1 MKENEFKGSIAFLSI
16 PIGISR
22 DPVLLDKY
30 PKAIILMGEIVSM
43 LNVTGKFYMS
53 NKALAQRLRCTR
65 KTVINYLNLLE
76 ERGFIKRQL
85 VKDETGAVKGRLI
98 LPGDTLVKAASLGWS
113 NPLHGGG
120 VTEFTGVVNPVTPK
134 KNNIKEQ
141 KNRTDKDIG
150 QAEPDDIPYKEII
163 DYLNKKTNRPKN
175 KYFKASSKTNRKLI
189 HARWKEGYRLKDFK
203 EVINNK
209 CFSWMNNPEMFDYLR
224 PSTLFGPKFDQ
235 YLKEM
240 HIPSNATPYDL
251 KDFENQKLPQDDDL
265 PF

>member
-98 LPGDTLVKAASLGWS
+98 LPGDNLVKAASLGWG

-141 KNRTDKDIG
+141 KNRTDNNLS
-150 QAEPDDIPYKEII
+150 QEEKERDKNTIEI
-163 DYLNKKTNRPKN
+163 LINYLNHCAEEWRRPIITFSDSEIN
-175 KYFKASSKTNRKLI
+175 KMIKAVHGKDTRKL
-189 HARWKEGYRLKDFK
+189 KEAAEKTIVYGEQYPQGYLLTCIKNLPE
-203 EVINNK
+203 EVVN
-209 CFSWMNNPEMFDYLR
+209 E
-224 PSTLFGPKFDQ
+224 
-235 YLKEM
+235 E
-240 HIPSNATPYDL
+240 
-251 KDFENQKLPQDDDL
+251 
-265 PF
+265 